1 MTELTRRKALVA
13 GAIAL
18 AFLSIV
24 AGALI
29 ALSDDEERTQT
40 PSPSTTPTQTSE
52 PSESPEPTETPEPSE
67 SPEPSGSQSPSL
79 EDGRHFVYVKRASR
93 LENGTTRIRF
103 DLAYF
108 YQGQRAEREAAERGD
123 EVVSGYYIVNDNPRL
138 RTLLLADEVEVEYI
152 PESQCC
158 QLQPWDIDSWSEAIG
173 LSTNPGDYPGTNV
186 PWWFT
191 VKGGRITG
199 IEQQYLP

>member
-1 MTELTRRKALVA
+1 MNEDTKRNALIA

-29 ALSDDEERTQT
+29 ALSDDDERAQS
-40 PSPSTTPTQTSE
+40 PSPTLDPTPTQTSE
-52 PSESPEPTETPEPSE
+52 PSETPEPTATPEPNGA
-67 SPEPSGSQSPSL
+67 PSPSL
-79 EDGRHFVYVKRASR
+79 EDGRHFVYVTTATRSDSGR
-93 LENGTTRIRF
+93 TRIRF

-108 YQGQRAEREAAERGD
+108 YQGERAEREAAERGD

-138 RTLLLADEVEVEYI
+138 RTLHVADDVEVAYI
-152 PESQCC
+152 PSDQCC
-158 QLQPWDIDSWSEAIG
+158 ELQTGDIDAWIEAV
-173 LSTNPGDYPGTNV
+173 LETNPADYPGTNV
-186 PWWFT
+186 PWWLT
-191 VKGGRITG
+191 VDGGRITR

>member
-1 MTELTRRKALVA
+1 LNERTRRNAIIA

-29 ALSDDEERTQT
+29 ALSDDEERVQRSGPNPSAT
-40 PSPSTTPTQTSE
+40 PTRTSEPSETPEPTQTSE
-52 PSESPEPTETPEPSE
+52 PSEP
-67 SPEPSGSQSPSL
+67 QAPSL
-79 EDGRHFVYVKRASR
+79 EDGHHFVYVKTA
-93 LENGTTRIRF
+93 TRTEDGRTRVRF

-108 YQGQRAEREAAERGD
+108 YQGERAEREAAERGD

-138 RTLLLADEVEVEYI
+138 RTLPLADEVEVEYI
-152 PESQCC
+152 PSSQCC
-158 QLQPWDIDSWSEAIG
+158 ELQPGNIDAWVEAVRE
-173 LSTNPGDYPGTNV
+173 TNPTDYPGTNV
-186 PWWFT
+186 PWWLT
-191 VKGGRITG
+191 VEGGLITG

>member
-1 MTELTRRKALVA
+1 MNERTKRNAFIA

-29 ALSDDEERTQT
+29 ALSDEEEPAQAASPT
-40 PSPSTTPTQTSE
+40 PGTSPSQTSE
-52 PSESPEPTETPEPSE
+52 PSETLEPSE
-67 SPEPSGSQSPSL
+67 TQEPSGSPAASL
-79 EDGRHFVYVKRASR
+79 EDGRHFVYVESASR
-93 LENGTTRIRF
+93 LENGRTSVRF

-108 YQGQRAEREAAERGD
+108 YQGERAEREAAERGD

-138 RTLLLADEVEVEYI
+138 RTLFLADEVEVEYI
-152 PESQCC
+152 PATQCC
-158 QLQPWDIDSWSEAIG
+158 ELQPGDIDAWVEAV
-173 LSTNPGDYPGTNV
+173 LETNPTDYAGTNA

-191 VKGGRITG
+191 VEGGEITR

>member
-1 MTELTRRKALVA
+1 VNERTKRSAMIA

-29 ALSDDEERTQT
+29 ALSDDDERAQT
-40 PSPSTTPTQTSE
+40 TSPTPSTTPTQTAETSE
-52 PSESPEPTETPEPSE
+52 TPEPTETPEPSK
-67 SPEPSGSQSPSL
+67 SPSPSL
-79 EDGRHFVYVKRASR
+79 QDGRHFVYVKRASTSD
-93 LENGTTRIRF
+93 GTTRIRF

-108 YQGQRAEREAAERGD
+108 YQGERAEREAAERGD

-138 RTLLLADEVEVEYI
+138 RTLRLADDVEVEYI
-152 PESQCC
+152 PEDQCC
-158 QLQPWDIDSWSEAIG
+158 ELQPWDVDDWVEAIG
-173 LSTNPGDYPGTNV
+173 LSTDPTNYPGANV

-191 VKGGRITG
+191 VEGGEITR

>member
-1 MTELTRRKALVA
+1 MNERTKRNAMVA

-29 ALSDDEERTQT
+29 AISDDEERARTADRT
-40 PSPSTTPTQTSE
+40 PSTTPTR
-52 PSESPEPTETPEPSE
+52 TPEPSE
-67 SPEPSGSQSPSL
+67 SPEPSETPGPSSSQAPSL
-79 EDGRHFVYVKRASR
+79 QDGHHFVYVKRASR
-93 LENGTTRIRF
+93 LEDGTTRVRF

-108 YQGQRAEREAAERGD
+108 YQGERAEREAAERGD
-123 EVVSGYYIVNDNPRL
+123 EVVSGYYIVNDNPRIRAL
-138 RTLLLADEVEVEYI
+138 PVADDVEVEYI
-152 PESQCC
+152 PATRCC
-158 QLQPWDIDSWSEAIG
+158 ELQPGDIDAWVEAV
-173 LSTNPGDYPGTNV
+173 LEANPTDYAGTNA

-191 VKGGRITG
+191 VEGGEITR

>member
-1 MTELTRRKALVA
+1 LNELTGRKALVA

-29 ALSDDEERTQT
+29 ALSDDEERTQPTSPT
-40 PSPSTTPTQTSE
+40 PSVTPTRTPD
-52 PSESPEPTETPEPSE
+52 PSETPEPTET
-67 SPEPSGSQSPSL
+67 PEPSGSQSPSL
-79 EDGRHFVYVKRASR
+79 EDGHHFVYVKRASR
-93 LENGTTRIRF
+93 SDNGKTKVRF

-138 RTLLLADEVEVEYI
+138 RTLPVGDEVEVEYI
-152 PESQCC
+152 PSSQCC
-158 QLQPWDIDSWSEAIG
+158 ELQAGDIDAWVEAV
-173 LSTNPGDYPGTNV
+173 LETNPTDYGGTNV

-191 VKGGRITG
+191 VEGGQITR

>member
-1 MTELTRRKALVA
+1 MNELARRKALVA

-40 PSPSTTPTQTSE
+40 PSPGTTPTQTSE
-52 PSESPEPTETPEPSE
+52 PSESPEPTEMPEPSE

-79 EDGRHFVYVKRASR
+79 EDGHHFVYVKRASR
-93 LENGTTRIRF
+93 LENGTTRVRF

-123 EVVSGYYIVNDNPRL
+123 EVASGYYIVNDNPRL
-138 RTLLLADEVEVEYI
+138 RTLAVADDVKVEYI
-152 PESQCC
+152 PSSQCC
-158 QLQPWDIDSWSEAIG
+158 ELQAGDIDAWVEAV
-173 LSTNPGDYPGTNV
+173 LETNPTDYGGTNV

-191 VKGGRITG
+191 VEGGRITG

>member
-1 MTELTRRKALVA
+1 VNERTKRNAFIA

-29 ALSDDEERTQT
+29 ALSDEEEPAQAASPT
-40 PSPSTTPTQTSE
+40 PSISPSQTSD
-52 PSESPEPTETPEPSE
+52 PSETPEPSE
-67 SPEPSGSQSPSL
+67 TPDPSGSPAASL
-79 EDGRHFVYVKRASR
+79 EDGRHFVYVESASR
-93 LENGTTRIRF
+93 LENGRTSVRF

-108 YQGQRAEREAAERGD
+108 YQGERAEREAAERGD

-138 RTLLLADEVEVEYI
+138 RTLFLADEVEVEYI
-152 PESQCC
+152 PATQCC
-158 QLQPWDIDSWSEAIG
+158 ELQPGDIDAWVEAV
-173 LSTNPGDYPGTNV
+173 LETNPTDYAGTNA

-191 VKGGRITG
+191 VEGGEITR